1 MKIEYREINEIK
13 PYNRNPRVNDK
24 AIEFL
29 MNSVKEFG
37 FKVPITIDKDDVII
51 TGHTRY
57 EVAKRLGMDKIPTIK
72 IEDLDDNKIKA
83 FRLADNKVGE
93 IAQWNYEKLEE
104 ELMEL
109 KTINK
114 ELLGF
119 DEEDVNID
127 WDNIEEIS
135 LDNYEEPEHII
146 IQCPYCSHRDRK
158 DRFKKI

>member
-1 MKIEYREINEIK
+1 MNIEYRKINEIK
-13 PYNRNPRVNDK
+13 PYKRNPRVNDK
-24 AIEFL
+24 AIEYL

-72 IEDLDDNKIKA
+72 ILDLDDNKIKA

-93 IAQWNYEKLEE
+93 IAQWDYEKLRQ

-109 KTINK
+109 KTIDK

-119 DEEDVNID
+119 EEDVEFS

-146 IQCPYCSHRDRK
+146 IQCPYCNHKDRK

>member
-1 MKIEYREINEIK
+1 MNIEYREINEIK
-13 PYNRNPRVNDK
+13 PYKRNPRVNDK
-24 AIEFL
+24 AIEYL

-72 IEDLDDNKIKA
+72 ILDLDDNKIKA

-93 IAQWNYEKLEE
+93 IAQWDYEKLRQ

-109 KTINK
+109 KTIDK

-119 DEEDVNID
+119 EEDVEFS

-146 IQCPYCSHRDRK
+146 IQCPYCNHKDRK

>member
-13 PYNRNPRVNDK
+13 PYKRNPRVNDK
-24 AIEFL
+24 AIEYL

-57 EVAKRLGMDKIPTIK
+57 EVAKRLGMEKIPTIK

-114 ELLGF
+114 ELFGF
-119 DEEDVNID
+119 DEEDVSIN
-127 WDNIEEIS
+127 WDNITYIIYS
-135 LDNYEEPEHII
+135 NYTSKFII
-146 IQCPYCSHRDRK
+146 
-158 DRFKKI
+158 

>member
-1 MKIEYREINEIK
+1 MNIEYREINEIK
-13 PYNRNPRVNDK
+13 PYKNNPRVNDK
-24 AIEFL
+24 AIEYL

-72 IEDLDDNKIKA
+72 ILDLDDNKIKA

-93 IAQWNYEKLEE
+93 IAQWDYEKLRQ

-109 KTINK
+109 KTIDK

-119 DEEDVNID
+119 EEDVEFS

-146 IQCPYCSHRDRK
+146 IQCPYCNHKDRK

>member
-146 IQCPYCSHRDRK
+146 IQCPYCNHRDRK

>member
-1 MKIEYREINEIK
+1 MNIEYREINEIK
-13 PYNRNPRVNDK
+13 PYKRNPRVNDK
-24 AIEFL
+24 AIEYL

-37 FKVPITIDKDDVII
+37 FKVPITIDKDNVII

-72 IEDLDDNKIKA
+72 ILDLDDNKIKA

-93 IAQWNYEKLEE
+93 IAQWDYEKLRQ

-109 KTINK
+109 KTIDK

-119 DEEDVNID
+119 EEDVEFS

-146 IQCPYCSHRDRK
+146 IQCPYCNHKDRK

>member
-1 MKIEYREINEIK
+1 MKIEFKKISEIK
-13 PYNRNPRVNDK
+13 PYKSNPRVNEK
-24 AIEFL
+24 AIEYL
-29 MNSVKEFG
+29 VNSVKEFG
-37 FKVPITIDKDDVII
+37 FKVPITIDKDGVII

-57 EVAKRLGMDKIPTIK
+57 EVAKRLGMETIPTIK

-93 IAQWNYEKLEE
+93 IAQWNYEKLEQ

-109 KTINK
+109 KNIDK
-114 ELLGF
+114 KLLGF
-119 DEEDVNID
+119 DEDDADIN

-146 IQCPYCSHRDRK
+146 IQCPYCNHKDRK

>member
-1 MKIEYREINEIK
+1 MNIEYREINEIK
-13 PYNRNPRVNDK
+13 PYKNNPRVNDK
-24 AIEFL
+24 AIEYL

-57 EVAKRLGMDKIPTIK
+57 EVAKRLGMKKIPTIK
-72 IEDLDDNKIKA
+72 ILDLDDNKIKA

-93 IAQWNYEKLEE
+93 IAQWDYEKLRQ

-109 KTINK
+109 KTIDK

-119 DEEDVNID
+119 EEDVEFN

-146 IQCPYCSHRDRK
+146 IQCPYCNHKDRK